1 MLAAIGA
8 TSLLLRGLAEND
20 QLWREVWHLM
30 RLPVRQLPES
40 QVGWENGGAVGW
52 SVSSKWCGSY
62 DILVLKWM
70 KMLEIQPTW
79 RTCAES

>member
-8 TSLLLRGLAEND
+8 SSLLLRGLAEND

-40 QVGWENGGAVGW
+40 QVGLENGGAVGW
-52 SVSSKWCGSY
+52 SAVSANGVYSY
-62 DILVLKWM
+62 DLWF
-70 KMLEIQPTW
+70 
-79 RTCAES
+79 RTG